1 MSKRERE
8 LEGSFYTPLFWG
20 RKAHELLSDIPNLE
34 DYVVWDASCG
44 TGNLLIEFPKCKHMY
59 LSTLHE
65 EDVRL
70 TKERFE
76 RERPD
81 LETTVFQLDF
91 LGSTDSP
98 LIQNF
103 SRQLPES
110 LQKVLQNNEKL
121 IILMNPPYSTRGV
134 STPVAKRLSSL
145 RLKGYAADLY

>member
-1 MSKRERE
+1 M
-8 LEGSFYTPLFWG
+8 FWG
-20 RKAHELLSDIPNLE
+20 RKAHELLNDIPNLE

-44 TGNLLIEFPKCKHMY
+44 TGNLLIEFPKCKHVY

-70 TKERFE
+70 TKERFDK
-76 RERPD
+76 ERPD

-98 LIQNF
+98 LIQSF

-110 LQKVLQNNEKL
+110 LQRVLQNNEKL
-121 IILMNPPYSTRGV
+121 II
-134 STPVAKRLSSL
+134 
-145 RLKGYAADLY
+145 